1 MPSYF
6 YHLAAWGLFLARS
19 LAQTTASASATSLAT
34 AALST
39 LPTIA
44 ASNVSIP
51 TGSYITYS
59 STVTL
64 SSSVT
69 SAANVSSNGTA
80 LSTSRSSSNVLVGS
94 SRPSTGTST
103 GSSASPSNSQ
113 PCNNYPE
120 FCTRK
125 YSNLTFVCGHN
136 SAFAVKN
143 NIFSNQDVSIT
154 GQLNDGI
161 RMSRFSRKRPPNH
174 RLLSMLISYQSKVKP
189 TTSTT
194 PSTAATQVVTT
205 STRDRTSPCSLP
217 SANGS
222 TQIPTTW

>member
-6 YHLAAWGLFLARS
+6 YLLAALLLAPG
-19 LAQTTASASATSLAT
+19 LAQTTASISATSLAT
-34 AALST
+34 GALST
-39 LPTIA
+39 LSTIA
-44 ASNVSIP
+44 PSNVSIP

-80 LSTSRSSSNVLVGS
+80 SSTSRSNSNVIVGS
-94 SRPSTGTST
+94 SRSSTGTST
-103 GSSASPSNSQ
+103 GSAAAPSNTT
-113 PCNNYPE
+113 PCNQYAE

-125 YSNLTFVCGHN
+125 YSNLTQVCAHN

-154 GQLNDGI
+154 GQLNDGV
-161 RMSRFSRKRPPNH
+161 RMSRSSRKRPPSH
-174 RLLSMLISYQSKVKP
+174 RTLSMLISYQSKVKP
-189 TTSTT
+189 TT
-194 PSTAATQVVTT
+194 
-205 STRDRTSPCSLP
+205 
-217 SANGS
+217 
-222 TQIPTTW
+222 

>member
-1 MPSYF
+1 MSRLYSNRERKVTMPSYF

-19 LAQTTASASATSLAT
+19 LAQTTASVSATSLAT

-80 LSTSRSSSNVLVGS
+80 LSTSKSISNVLVGS
-94 SRPSTGTST
+94 SRSST
-103 GSSASPSNSQ
+103 GSSTGSAAAPVNTQ
-113 PCNNYPE
+113 ACNGYTE
-120 FCTRK
+120 FCSRK
-125 YSNLTFVCGHN
+125 YSNLTQVVAHN

-154 GQLNDGI
+154 GQLNDGV
-161 RMSRFSRKRPPNH
+161 RMSMSSRKRPPNR

-194 PSTAATQVVTT
+194 PSTAATQAVTT
-205 STRDRTSPCSLP
+205 STL
-217 SANGS
+217 A
-222 TQIPTTW
+222 PTKIS